1 MPVITAPYPPGFG
14 AVGGTQPTRSAYAER
29 VIADGAVAYWRL
41 GETSGTTAVD
51 SVGGK
56 NGTIS
61 GGVTLG
67 QPGPLADGDRAM
79 RFANPTGQ
87 VRVAAS
93 GAYQAWGTGPATIEF
108 WMNTGTVPSTGS
120 FWLVDTKNATTLTKG
135 LGFDLETTPTLRF
148 WCSDGTTNVVSLY
161 PYSSY
166 LNQWHHIVGVVRRG
180 PDHLELWLDGVMK
193 DSDAIT
199 AGADISSTSGVM
211 LGAYTGDLT
220 SSAYHYTGLLDE
232 VAIYPTALTA
242 TQIAAHYAMGTQT
255 GFTGG
260 GPWLWIEEGEMPKY
274 NAWANVSPS
283 DTVDLPRLTDGVY
296 VGTGGTVAAVMQ
308 NNQMPVAI
316 TVPSGAWIPL
326 VARRINATNT
336 TATGIV
342 ALNTT

>member
-1 MPVITAPYPPGFG
+1 M
-14 AVGGTQPTRSAYAER
+14 SAYSNL

-120 FWLVDTKNATTLTKG
+120 FWLVDTKNATSITKG
-135 LGFDLETTPTLRF
+135 LGFDLETTPSLRF
-148 WCSDGTTNVVSLY
+148 WCSDGTTQVVSQCLY
-161 PYSSY
+161 SPY

-180 PDHLELWLDGVMK
+180 PDHLELWVDGVMK

-199 AGADISSTSGVM
+199 AGADISSASGVM
-211 LGAYTGDLT
+211 LGTYTGDPA
-220 SSAYHYTGLLDE
+220 SSVYHYTGLLDE
-232 VAIYPTALTA
+232 VAFYPTALTPA
-242 TQIAAHYAMGTQT
+242 QIAAHYAVALMPTVITVQYPPGYGAVGGTQPTRQTAGSSIT
-255 GFTGG
+255 G
-260 GPWLWIEEGEMPKY
+260 KY
-274 NAWANVSPS
+274 PPGYGAS
-283 DTVDLPRLTDGVY
+283 
-296 VGTGGTVAAVMQ
+296 GGTQ
-308 NNQMPVAI
+308 PTRQTTSTAI
-316 TVPSGAWIPL
+316 TWAHPPGAP
-326 VARRINATNT
+326 
-336 TATGIV
+336 G
-342 ALNTT
+342 